1 VSVYLDASILVALFS
16 RDAFTERAN
25 EFLGTELPVLVV
37 SDFAAAEFA
46 SAVARLMRIN
56 QITSREARAILAD
69 FDSWRLRVVGT
80 TSIHPSDVATAAA
93 FIRRLDLTLRTA
105 DAINI
110 AIAQRIGATLATFD
124 VKMSESARAVGVPV
138 AAA

>member
-1 VSVYLDASILVALFS
+1 MGVYLDASVLVALFA

-25 EFLGTELPVLVV
+25 AYLDTELPAIVV
-37 SDFAAAEFA
+37 SGFAAAEFT
-46 SAVARLMRIN
+46 SAVARLVRMRIL
-56 QITSREARAILAD
+56 TRAEARAIFDD
-69 FDSWRLRVVGT
+69 FEIWRLREADTPG
-80 TSIHPSDVATAAA
+80 ILASDVATAAA

-110 AIAQRIGATLATFD
+110 AMAQRIGATLATFD
-124 VKMSESARAVGVPV
+124 VKIGDSARAIGVPV

>member
-1 VSVYLDASILVALFS
+1 MSVYLDASVLVALFA

-25 EFLGTELPVLVV
+25 AYLGNELPIIAV

-46 SAVARLMRIN
+46 SAIARLVRMRVLA
-56 QITSREARAILAD
+56 RAEARAIFED
-69 FDSWRLRVVGT
+69 FEIWRLREADMLD
-80 TSIHPSDVATAAA
+80 ILASDVTTAAS
-93 FIRRLDLTLRTA
+93 FIRRLNLTLRTA

-110 AIAQRIGATLATFD
+110 AMAQRIGATLATFD
-124 VKMSESARAVGVPV
+124 VKMSECARAIGVPV